1 LFVGRDAEEDQAD
14 DEGEGGGVVQG
25 DFHEHAAEHES
36 WDPKLMFEVRMTARI
51 FGMTIVIPQTNELNN
66 EE

>member
-1 LFVGRDAEEDQAD
+1 MERERESSREIFMNMLPSMKTGINVG
-14 DEGEGGGVVQG
+14 
-25 DFHEHAAEHES
+25 
-36 WDPKLMFEVRMTARI
+36 PKLMFEVRMTARI